1 MPEILE
7 LKTMV
12 LEETKTQLKMNRSM
26 LEMLEDNTP
35 LEDLARLRDEWVDPL
50 ERLAKELQEDTP

>member
-12 LEETKTQLKMNRSM
+12 LEEARTQLKMNRSL
-26 LEMLEDNTP
+26 LEMLEDSTP
-35 LEDLARLRDEWVDPL
+35 LEDLARLREEWVEPF
-50 ERLAKELQEDTP
+50 